1 MQVELTDRYIRSLKP
16 PAQGRTEISDTKR
29 KGLRLR
35 LSAKGE
41 AVWMFEKRV
50 KGGPK
55 RKHTL
60 GKWPALSLASA
71 RDAALEIELEASR
84 GIDRVALEQARRE
97 QALASAAAQKTV
109 AEVIEIYSQLKLA
122 TLRSGAERKRQ
133 LQNSLSEHLNLP
145 INALTTAHLQS
156 AVDEKILAGKRVYA
170 NRIRSALIAFSK
182 WAWMREMLDQDVG
195 LRVEKRTA
203 ETSRDIV
210 LSVEEV
216 RLIYAESEQL
226 GPLWGAIIRL
236 LVLTGQRRSEIC
248 KLRWVELDFAKRHM
262 VKLSSQTKNAKPH
275 VTHLSDPVLNELK
288 KLKAEPTADQSE
300 FVFTTTRTTPVSG
313 LSKVKARLDAL
324 LGDRVQSWTFHD
336 LRTAQATALNN
347 AGESE
352 AVVDRI
358 QNHSASS
365 SAPSA
370 VARVY
375 NKADLLPQRKKAL
388 DLWAAMVTGLYDEP
402 SEQQQEGANQSA

>member
-35 LSAKGE
+35 LSPKGE

-60 GKWPALSLASA
+60 GKWPALSLAAA

-84 GIDRVALEQARRE
+84 GVDRVALEQTRRE

-122 TLRSGAERKRQ
+122 ALRSGAERKRQ
-133 LQNSLSEHLNLP
+133 LINSLSGQLNLP
-145 INALTTAHLQS
+145 INSLTTQHLQA
-156 AVDEKILAGKRVYA
+156 AVDEKILAGKRVYS

-182 WAWMREMLDQDVG
+182 WAWMRGILDQDVG

-216 RLIYAESEQL
+216 RLIYAESEKL
-226 GPLWGAIIRL
+226 GPLWGPIIRL

-248 KLRWVELDFAKRHM
+248 KLRWTELDFAKRQM

-275 VTHLSDPVLNELK
+275 ITHLSDPALEELK
-288 KLKAEPTADQSE
+288 TLKSAPSADQSG
-300 FVFTTTRTTPVSG
+300 FVFTTTGTAPVSG
-313 LSKVKARLDAL
+313 LSKVKARLDAI

-347 AGESE
+347 AGEPE
-352 AVVDRI
+352 AVVDRM

-375 NKADLLPQRKKAL
+375 NKADLLPQRIKAL
-388 DLWAAMVTGLYDEP
+388 DLWAEVVTGLRDETP
-402 SEQQQEGANQSA
+402 EQQLLEAARNE